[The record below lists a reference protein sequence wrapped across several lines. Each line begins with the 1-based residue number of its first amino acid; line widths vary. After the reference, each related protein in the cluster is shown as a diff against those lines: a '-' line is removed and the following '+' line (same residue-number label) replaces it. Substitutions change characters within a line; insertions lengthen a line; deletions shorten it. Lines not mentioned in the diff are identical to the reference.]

1 MGIPMLERL
10 IILMAVL
17 VTMPV
22 AAEERDLEKM
32 HTVLTSILTSTADY
46 GSLSLVWN

>member
-1 MGIPMLERL
+1 MFERL

-22 AAEERDLEKM
+22 AAQEGHLIFKAP
-32 HTVLTSILTSTADY
+32 TTSGFLI
-46 GSLSLVWN
+46 N

>member
-22 AAEERDLEKM
+22 AAEERDLEKD
-32 HTVLTSILTSTADY
+32 AY
-46 GSLSLVWN
+46 GPDVHSDQYGRLWKS